1 MKLTLKS
8 GKVISDGS
16 CDVFQW
22 KQVLKDPDM
31 VVTYSTD
38 TDGVILFRSSEIADI
53 WFDAK
58 DVERSLH
65 ETS

>member
-1 MKLTLKS
+1 MKLTLRS
-8 GKVISDGS
+8 GKTIADGS
-16 CDVFQW
+16 CDVAQW
-22 KQVLKDPDM
+22 KGVLKDPDT

-58 DVERSLH
+58 DIEGSRL
-65 ETS
+65 